1 MLELTDVHAG
11 YGHTPVLR
19 GVTMSAPAGS
29 ITALLGRNGMGKT
42 TTMRSIVGL
51 VKATS
56 GSIRFD
62 GTELTGMAIHKRAQL
77 GVGFVPETRQV
88 FPSLT
93 VAEHLRVGARK
104 GRDGVNAWPTE
115 RLIELFP
122 VLQRR
127 ADARGA
133 QLSGG
138 EQQLL
143 VIARALTT
151 NPTLLLL
158 DEPTEGLAPSVV
170 NEIGAMIRRLSQE
183 PNAPAI
189 VLVEQNLN
197 FALSIADRA
206 YVLVKGEV
214 AFEGQ
219 ASALAAD
226 ADLQHALIGLG
237 SA

>member
-42 TTMRSIVGL
+42 TTIRSIVGL

-170 NEIGAMIRRLSQE
+170 NEIGAMIRWLSQE
-183 PNAPAI
+183 PNAPTI

>member
-42 TTMRSIVGL
+42 TTIRSIVGL

-62 GTELTGMAIHKRAQL
+62 GTELTGMPIHKRAQL

-226 ADLQHALIGLG
+226 ADLQHSLIGLG

>member
-42 TTMRSIVGL
+42 TTIRSIVGL

-197 FALSIADRA
+197 FALLIADRA